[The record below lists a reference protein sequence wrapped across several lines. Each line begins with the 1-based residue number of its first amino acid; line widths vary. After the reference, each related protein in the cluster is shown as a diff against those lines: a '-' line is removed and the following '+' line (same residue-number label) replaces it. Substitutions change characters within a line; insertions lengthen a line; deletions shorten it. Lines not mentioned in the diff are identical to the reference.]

1 MSRMSRITIVSLG
14 ALATLL
20 LLVVAVFG
28 VDRALHYGKVLH
40 NVHAASV
47 DLSGAD
53 EAAAQLRLLSYE
65 DSLASVRAV
74 LEVGETTQRLDP
86 DAVGFALA
94 RSDMASQALAAGRT
108 GSVVDQFGWW
118 LRHLVVEE
126 QIPLEGTLDSQALS
140 DVFDYWD
147 ESAFSDHAF
156 NGAVEIEDGKAFAR
170 YPHDG
175 VGIDRVAASE
185 LILDAMLDPTHPTV
199 ILPETNLVPELTD
212 ADVDAA
218 VAEAQGMIGA
228 PITLSRTNPDLSV
241 VFASEQLASA
251 LTSRVVHDSPAHI
264 QLSFDPDVVA
274 EILAPESASLGVA
287 PEDASFEIAEDGTV
301 QIIPSHPGEIVD
313 PTATT
318 SALLIASQTQD
329 RTGILPYENDAQPEF
344 TTEDAEAL
352 DIKHLVSQFTTYH
365 HCCQNR
371 VTNIHLI
378 ADIIDGAIVLPGE
391 EFSVNAY
398 VGERDTARGFLPDHT
413 IIEGEMVDT
422 IGGGVSQFATTF
434 YNAVFYGGYEDI
446 THKPHSYYFTRYPE
460 GHEATISWPAPN
472 LIFRNDSDAAILI
485 KTSYTDTSL
494 TVSFYGDNGGRTV
507 VGEQKDGKTYATV
520 TSEGDDTARKVTASV
535 SGRFDQ
541 TDPPTEY
548 TPNPELAPDE
558 EIVDQKGRIG
568 WSVIVTRDI
577 EYPDGDVDTQKWTV
591 RYRPE
596 PQKVQVNPC
605 MIPPEDGSE
614 PIPCPTT
621 TTTTTTIPASTTSTS
636 TSAP

>member
-1 MSRMSRITIVSLG
+1 MSRTSRITIVSLG

-20 LLVVAVFG
+20 LVVLAAFG
-28 VDRALHYGKVLH
+28 IDRALHYGKVLH
-40 NVHAASV
+40 NVYAASV

-53 EAAAQLRLLSYE
+53 KTAAQLRLLSFE
-65 DSLASVRAV
+65 DSLASVRAT
-74 LEVGETTQRLDP
+74 LEVGETTQQLDP
-86 DAVGFALA
+86 DSVGFSLE
-94 RSDMASQALAAGRT
+94 RSDMTSQALAAGRS
-108 GSVVDQFGWW
+108 GSIVDQFRWW
-118 LRHLVVEE
+118 LGHLVAKE
-126 QIPLEGTLDSQALS
+126 QIPLEGTIDAQALS

-147 ESAFSDHAF
+147 ESAFADHAF
-156 NGAVEIEDGKAFAR
+156 NGAVEVEDGKAVAR

-175 VGIDRVAASE
+175 VGIDRAAASE
-185 LILDAMLDPTHPTV
+185 LILDTMLDPTHPTV
-199 ILPETNLVPELTD
+199 SLPETDIVPELTA

-218 VAEAQGMIGA
+218 VAEAQDMIGS
-228 PITLSRTNPDLSV
+228 PITLSRTDPDLSV
-241 VFASEQLASA
+241 VFNSEQLASA
-251 LTSRVVHDSPAHI
+251 LTSKVVHDSPAHI

-274 EILAPESASLGVA
+274 EILAPESAGLGVA
-287 PEDASFEIAEDGTV
+287 PQDAGFEIAEDGTV
-301 QIIPSHPGEIVD
+301 RITPGHPGEIVD
-313 PTATT
+313 PAAATG
-318 SALLIASQTQD
+318 ALLVASQAPS
-329 RTGILPYENDAQPEF
+329 RSSILPYENDAQPEF

-365 HCCQNR
+365 SCCQNR
-371 VTNIHLI
+371 VTNIHLM

-391 EFSVNAY
+391 EFSINAY

-507 VGEQKDGKTYATV
+507 VGEQKGGKTYATV
-520 TSEGDDTARKVTASV
+520 TSEGDGSARKVTASV

-548 TPNPELAPDE
+548 TPNPDLTPGD

-577 EYPDGDVDTQKWTV
+577 EYPDGHVDSQKWTV

-596 PQKVQVNPC
+596 PHKVQVNPC
-605 MIPPEDGSE
+605 MIPPEEGAE

-621 TTTTTTIPASTTSTS
+621 TTETTTTPTSTS
-636 TSAP
+636 STSTP

>member
-1 MSRMSRITIVSLG
+1 MSRTSRITIVSLG

-20 LLVVAVFG
+20 LVVLAAFG

-40 NVHAASV
+40 NVYVASV

-53 EAAAQLRLLSYE
+53 EPAARLRLLSFE
-65 DSLASVRAV
+65 DSLASARAV
-74 LEVGETTQRLDP
+74 LEVGDTTQQLDP
-86 DAVGFALA
+86 DAVGFALE
-94 RSDMASQALAAGRT
+94 RSDMARQALAAGRN
-108 GSVVDQFGWW
+108 GSIVDQFGWW
-118 LRHLVVEE
+118 LGHLVSKE
-126 QIPLEGTLDSQALS
+126 QIPLEGTLDAAALS

-156 NGAVEIEDGKAFAR
+156 NGAVEVEDGKAVGR

-175 VGIDRVAASE
+175 VGIDRAAASN
-185 LILDAMLDPTHPTV
+185 LILETMLDPAHPTV
-199 ILPETNLVPELTD
+199 TLPETDITPELTD
-212 ADVDAA
+212 ADIDAA
-218 VAEAQGMIGA
+218 VAEAQGMIGS
-228 PITLSRTNPDLSV
+228 PIALSRTNPDLSV
-241 VFASEQLASA
+241 VFTSKQLASA
-251 LTSRVVHDSPAHI
+251 LTSKVVHDSPPHI
-264 QLSFDPDVVA
+264 ELSFDPEVVA
-274 EILAPESASLGVA
+274 EILAPESAGLGVA
-287 PEDASFEIAEDGTV
+287 PQDAAYEVAEDGTV
-301 QIIPSHPGEIVD
+301 RITPSHPGEIVD

-318 SALLIASQTQD
+318 GALLIASQTPN
-329 RTGILPYENDAQPEF
+329 RSGILPYENDAQPEF

-352 DIKHLVSQFTTYH
+352 DIKHLVSQFTTYYS
-365 HCCQNR
+365 CCQNR
-371 VTNIHLI
+371 VTNIHLM

-434 YNAVFYGGYEDI
+434 YNAVFYGGYEDV

-507 VGEQKDGKTYATV
+507 VGEQKGGKTYATV
-520 TSEGDDTARKVTASV
+520 MSEGDGTARKVTSSV

-541 TDPPTEY
+541 TDPRTEY
-548 TPNPELAPDE
+548 TPNPDLAPDE

-577 EYPDGDVDTQKWTV
+577 EYPDGHVDTQKWTV

-596 PQKVQVNPC
+596 PRKVQVNPC

-621 TTTTTTIPASTTSTS
+621 TTETTTTTVATTSSTTT
-636 TSAP
+636 AP